1 MAKKIDIIIPVNNAL
16 LDVRKC
22 LGSVEKSLLEG
33 KHNLII
39 VDDGSDEETKEYL
52 REFATIRNRYV
63 TLIRNESTQ
72 KYTKSANIGLK
83 ASTSDYVILLNSDT
97 VVSLNWTK
105 KLIEYT
111 EQSSNIV
118 MI

>member
-16 LDVRKC
+16 LDVHKC

-39 VDDGSDEETKEYL
+39 VDDVLDEETKEYL
-52 REFATIRNRYV
+52 REFAIIRNRYV
-63 TLIRNESTQ
+63 ILIRNEITQ

-83 ASTSDYVILLNSDT
+83 ASTSDYVILLNSGT

-105 KLIEYT
+105 KLIECA